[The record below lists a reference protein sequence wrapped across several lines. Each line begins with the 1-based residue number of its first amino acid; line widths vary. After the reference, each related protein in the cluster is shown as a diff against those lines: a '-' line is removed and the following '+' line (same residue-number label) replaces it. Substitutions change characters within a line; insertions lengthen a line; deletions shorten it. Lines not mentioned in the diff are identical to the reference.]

1 MDTQSSNMLPYY
13 TPLEVEAIADPVLVN
28 DKRVLLNMLREEKDS
43 GLVDYCDGM
52 QTEIKPHMRKIVV
65 DWVLEVCEDAGCQG
79 GAVYH
84 LAVNY
89 LDRYLSRME
98 TPKKYFQSVAAGC
111 LLLASKMVEV
121 SPLRSEQ
128 ICLYTDHSVSVD
140 QLRAWEMK
148 ILNVLQ
154 WHLTPPTLHSFIDHL
169 AVGAPQRARRH
180 ADILAATA
188 VTEYKFL
195 LMRPSLMAAAALS
208 AACRGLNL
216 PYDVPAVVLDGH
228 AEQIDI
234 LVQHLEYVINSYTS
248 TISTPQQSSN
258 TPKQYQQTTPQSD
271 GQLTPTDC
279 HQVSAS
285 LDSFSSTLSSLS
297 STSSSSSYLSESC
310 AKLPPFRTF
319 YQTPALCT

>member
-1 MDTQSSNMLPYY
+1 MSIADLLCNEEVTALCEEQPLAMEY
-13 TPLEVEAIADPVLVN
+13 TLEVQGGVDPVLVQ
-28 DKRVLLNMLREEKDS
+28 DPRVMLNMLREEKDS

-195 LMRPSLMAAAALS
+195 LVRPSLMAAAALS

-216 PYDVPAVVLDGH
+216 SYDVPAVVLDGH
-228 AEQIDI
+228 AEQIDV
-234 LVQHLEYVINSYTS
+234 LVQHLEYIINSYS
-248 TISTPQQSSN
+248 TISQQSSS
-258 TPKQYQQTTPQSD
+258 TPKQQQYQQTTPSTPKAS
-271 GQLTPTDC
+271 GTLTPTDC
-279 HQVSAS
+279 HQVSA
-285 LDSFSSTLSSLS
+285 LVG
-297 STSSSSSYLSESC
+297 
-310 AKLPPFRTF
+310 A
-319 YQTPALCT
+319 